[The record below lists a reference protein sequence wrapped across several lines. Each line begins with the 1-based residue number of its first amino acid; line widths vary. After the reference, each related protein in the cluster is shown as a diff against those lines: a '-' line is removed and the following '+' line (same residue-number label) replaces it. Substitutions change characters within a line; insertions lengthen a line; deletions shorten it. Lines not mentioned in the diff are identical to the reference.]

1 MSNLFK
7 KSKYLFEQGKII
19 LFSMTVSEIIAG
31 MLGAVII
38 LFILHIIEPQP
49 KRMGTVNI
57 TGIVNQ
63 FVKSQ
68 AKQDLP
74 PKVLQQRVNDFGKQL
89 QTVLDDIARK
99 QQVVLLVQEAVI
111 SGSQDYTDEV
121 KNRLSAVQPATDI
134 SK

>member
-1 MSNLFK
+1 MSKLIE
-7 KSKYLFEQGKII
+7 KSKYLFEQGKTI

-38 LFILHIIEPQP
+38 LFILHITEPQP
-49 KRMGTVNI
+49 KPIGTVNI

-68 AKQDLP
+68 AKLDLP

-89 QTVLDDIARK
+89 QASLDDISHK
-99 QQVVLLVQEAVI
+99 HHVVLMVQEAVI
-111 SGSQDYTDEV
+111 SGSQDYTEEV
-121 KNRLSAVQPATDI
+121 KHRLSALQTATDTA
-134 SK
+134 K